1 MGFPNVLPSNITTDN
16 FAALTSMLT
25 QNLAS
30 HKELLTQ
37 RTEQI
42 DRLNE
47 QIQEF
52 SAVQKAELERLQET
66 HARIKLRSEK
76 QAKIANLR
84 RILDEKRARAQPETL
99 QQVLDLGAADSAL
112 LSEDLSSILPSIP
125 SEDSPIEPGQRT
137 LFTSAL
143 PAPSDLRAR
152 IHAYSSNNA
161 QLQDQAN
168 ELRSRSSE
176 LEGLY
181 RRVVSLC
188 TQVDEDKVE
197 EALPNLLAAVESER
211 GGGIESQGDVG
222 RVRDFLRKVDGG
234 PVLGVGVEG

>member
-1 MGFPNVLPSNITTDN
+1 
-16 FAALTSMLT
+16 MLT

-66 HARIKLRSEK
+66 QARIKLRSEK

-99 QQVLDLGAADSAL
+99 QQVQNGTIDLGAADSAL

-125 SEDSPIEPGQRT
+125 SEDSPVEPGQSS

-234 PVLGVGVEG
+234 PVLGVGLEG